1 MVSNDM
7 LLQVLRSQ
15 AWERAKGELQSVLW
29 TYGTYQDGMNEGDKW
44 EGMSKAIK
52 EFIHEVEYTGWLE

>member
-7 LLQVLRSQ
+7 LLGVLRSQ

-29 TYGTYQDGMNEGDKW
+29 TYSSEDGNSGNKWVHMNEVIN
-44 EGMSKAIK
+44 EFIK
-52 EFIHEVEYTGWLE
+52 EVEDNGWVE